1 MRIYKELGEFLE
13 LTKPVVTIGTFD
25 GVHVGHQKIL
35 SRLKAL
41 AAENGGQV
49 VVLTFDPHP
58 RKVLFPDQ
66 KGLFL
71 LTSMPEK
78 IKLLEK
84 YGVQHLVIH
93 PFSIEFSKLSHHDFI
108 QQIVVEK
115 LKVDTLVVGYDHQF
129 GHNREGSFREL
140 KELAPILGFK
150 VEEIPEQDIDE
161 IAISSTRIRKA
172 LQEGQIESANQLLG
186 YTYSLQGTVVKGNQ
200 IGRTLGFPTANLK
213 PFTSDKLIPAV
224 GVYAVSVA
232 HGEQHYKGVLSIG
245 NRPTF
250 DNGALSIEVNI
261 FNFDADIYN
270 DEITIFIHHFIRTD
284 LKFGSVDDLV
294 LQMHKDKAK
303 SMELLAHIDVKNS

>member
-35 SRLKAL
+35 SRLKAI
-41 AAENGGQV
+41 AAQNGGQV

-78 IKLLEK
+78 VRLLEK
-84 YGVQHLVIH
+84 YGVQHLVIQ

-108 QQIVVEK
+108 QQIVVEQ

-232 HGEQHYKGVLSIG
+232 HGEQYYKGVLSIG

-261 FNFDADIYN
+261 FNFDTDIYN

-284 LKFGSVDDLV
+284 LKFASVDDLV
-294 LQMHKDKAK
+294 MQMHKDKAK
-303 SMELLAHIDVKNS
+303 SMELLAQIDVKNS